1 MRIMNDK
8 TRVERALISEGD
20 QPIDEKILAPTALLP
35 SSFPP
40 ASFPPAPFKQGQLY
54 RRGIAALYARE
65 KAVADFRRV
74 SRRLLGV

>member
-1 MRIMNDK
+1 MNDK